1 MARIARLTYYPVKGC
16 AGTSVDTALVTEAGL
31 AHDRA
36 FMVAAPDGDF
46 RSQRKFAVLATV
58 RPRIVGERTLEL
70 SAPGVEDLQV
80 DIRKD
85 GPRHPAATFSWH
97 GDAVHQGKEAQ
108 DWFSTL
114 LRTESILVG
123 VAPDH
128 ERVTSGQTPGTAAF
142 ADGHALLVT
151 SESSLDSLNERIA
164 SRGGEPVPM
173 DRFRPNIVVAGWATP
188 HTEDDV
194 RAMRAG
200 GAEFG
205 YAKPCVR
212 CSVPMVDQETGVK
225 SGPEP
230 IRTLAT
236 YRRDPDGGV
245 TFGMKAAVTRPGQ
258 LAVGDE
264 VIVHSW
270 AGPRP
275 SVAAAEP
282 PLIATASRPAES
294 V

>member
-16 AGTSVDTALVTEAGL
+16 AGISVDTAVVTAAGL
-31 AHDRA
+31 AHDRT
-36 FMVAAPDGDF
+36 FMIAAPDGDF
-46 RSQRKFAVLATV
+46 RSQRKHAALATV
-58 RPRIVGERTLEL
+58 RPRIADGEKLVL
-70 SAPGVEDLQV
+70 SAPGIEDLEV
-80 DIRKD
+80 EIRHD
-85 GPRHPAATFSWH
+85 GPRHPASTFTWH
-97 GDAVHQGKEAQ
+97 GDAVHQGEDAQ
-108 DWFSTL
+108 EWFSTL
-114 LRTESILVG
+114 LHAESVLVG

-128 ERVTSGQTPGTAAF
+128 ERATSGQTPGTAAF
-142 ADGHALLVT
+142 ADGHALLVV
-151 SESSLDSLNERIA
+151 SESSLDGLNERIEA
-164 SRGGEPVPM
+164 RGGTPVPM
-173 DRFRPNIVVAGWATP
+173 DRFRPNIVVAGWTDP

-200 GAEFG
+200 SAGLG

-230 IRTLAT
+230 IRSLAT
-236 YRRDPDGGV
+236 YRRAPEGGV
-245 TFGMKAAVTRPGQ
+245 TFGIKAAVTEPGQ

-270 AGPRP
+270 AGPSP